1 MLIVF
6 NPAAFARLW
15 DRLGGRLLAAA
26 RLLTGSLPEAEDAL
40 HDLFVALARGA
51 RDYCQAYHHGSIR
64 KHALDLLMANQNL
77 PASAR
82 AILERVPW
90 QARDV
95 NGRFN
100 AASVLDIQD
109 WFVKEGFLKTK
120 APIERLISTE
130 YSDHIE
136 KTLGPFEVENKASQ
150 MKGCR

>member
-1 MLIVF
+1 MCHRERAQHLPRADQRVE
-6 NPAAFARLW
+6 
-15 DRLGGRLLAAA
+15 LGVGAPHQALRPHL
-26 RLLTGSLPEAEDAL
+26 AED
-40 HDLFVALARGA
+40 
-51 RDYCQAYHHGSIR
+51 
-64 KHALDLLMANQNL
+64 
-77 PASAR
+77 AR

-100 AASVLDIQD
+100 TASVLDIQD